1 MNSPTRRPK
10 YINLIVRVMGNEVV
24 LKSGGTTYQI
34 QGDEVLVIPKW
45 YKEAFGAWNPA
56 VGAYVTV
63 TTYGEVLHVSDDI
76 LPSELPITVRYTGE
90 SAKKFVRI
98 ARDVLARYYR
108 GGNVLRLPLSNKLV
122 WKFAVCLTRMSLL
135 QSIKDIV

>member
-1 MNSPTRRPK
+1 M
-10 YINLIVRVMGNEVV
+10 V

-34 QGDEVLVIPKW
+34 QDNEVLVTPKW

-56 VGAYVTV
+56 IGAYVV
-63 TTYGEVLHVSDDI
+63 LTTYGEVLHVNDDI

-90 SAKKFVRI
+90 SAKKFVRM

-108 GGNVLRLPLSNKLV
+108 GGNVLRLPLSDRLV
-122 WKFAVCLTRMSLL
+122 WKFAVCLARMSQL
-135 QSIKDIV
+135 QSIEDVV